1 MSDFDS
7 QNDPRSQIVHMKK
20 IQAEGLE
27 LFIKKNADYGSSY
40 KQYGLIGVLV
50 RLQDKINRALHITQH
65 GIHVKDET
73 LRDTLIDLHNYAA
86 MALMESESEPTV
98 PAQNPG
104 SEPPINSESLKP
116 LALQLP
122 QGRLSEPPRKRYE
135 SLDFDIKC
143 NESYEECNHRN
154 INLR

>member
-1 MSDFDS
+1 MCDFDS
-7 QNDPRSQIVHMKK
+7 QNDPRSQIMHMKK

-65 GIHVKDET
+65 GIHVKDES

-86 MALMESESEPTV
+86 MALMESEPTV
-98 PAQNPG
+98 PSLPLNQNSVSKSESTVPSLPLNQNSG
-104 SEPPINSESLKP
+104 SEPPTRNS
-116 LALQLP
+116 
-122 QGRLSEPPRKRYE
+122 SEFPKLTPIERAAIDRK
-135 SLDFDIKC
+135 SVV
-143 NESYEECNHRN
+143 
-154 INLR
+154 